1 MIIVYTYMDAT
12 WADQMSSWHHGGWG
26 YGRLAIGLINTKWS
40 LLGLILSW
48 KRRWLAQTF
57 FIYLFLLTQNSFILE
72 SSLELEGWTKKILEK
87 GNLKNALK
95 GSRTVLMIILRSF
108 DVFPISLAPIWMMR
122 LNQVLAQS
130 ILYFLGNLHK
140 CHLNY

>member
-1 MIIVYTYMDAT
+1 MIIVYTYMHAT
-12 WADQMSSWHHGGWG
+12 WADQMSSWHYGEWG
-26 YGRLAIGLINTKWS
+26 YGRLVIGLINTKWS
-40 LLGLILSW
+40 LLGLILNW
-48 KRRWLAQTF
+48 KRSWLAQTF

-72 SSLELEGWTKKILEK
+72 SSLELEGWTKKILEW

-122 LNQVLAQS
+122 LNRVLARS
-130 ILYFLGNLHK
+130 ILYLLGNLHK
-140 CHLNY
+140 SHLDY